1 VSRRVNI
8 EPDLHNFLDIS
19 VKIAKE
25 AALSILPDIDGN
37 VTTDFRRDVK
47 IKADTNLNKIII
59 ERLTEKSPYPVLS
72 EEDEFPE
79 NKLTYDGYHWIVDP
93 LDGSLNF
100 SRTIPLCCISIA
112 LWREMEPIFGV
123 VYDFNR
129 DEMFTG
135 LVGEGAWMNGKQI
148 NISIVED
155 KNNAILCTGFPV
167 NTDFSDKALLDFV
180 REVQSYK
187 KIRLL
192 GSAALSLAYVA
203 SGRAD
208 IYHENGIA
216 IWDVAAGIAIV
227 KASGGAVQFNFSE
240 AENRLTVKAA
250 NNLLLSAN

>member
-1 VSRRVNI
+1 MSRLVNVGT
-8 EPDLHNFLDIS
+8 DLYNSLDIS
-19 VKIAKE
+19 VNVAKE
-25 AALSILPDIDGN
+25 AALSIPPDIDRS
-37 VTTDFRRDVK
+37 VSTDLGRDVK
-47 IKADTNLNKIII
+47 VKADTYLNKIII

-72 EEDEFPE
+72 EEEDFSK
-79 NKLTYDGYHWIVDP
+79 NRLTGNGYLWIVDP

-100 SRTIPLCCISIA
+100 SRSIPLCCISIA
-112 LWREMEPIFGV
+112 LWKEMEPLIGV

-135 LVGEGAWMNGKQI
+135 MVGEGAWLNGKQI
-148 NISIVED
+148 KIGNIED
-155 KNNAILCTGFPV
+155 KKNAIFCTGFPV

-180 REVQSYK
+180 RDVQSYK

-208 IYHENGIA
+208 IYHEKHIA

-227 KASGGAVQFNFSE
+227 KASGGNVQFNSSKD
-240 AENRLTVKAA
+240 ENRLTVKAA
-250 NNLLLSAN
+250 NNFLLSVD

>member
-1 VSRRVNI
+1 
-8 EPDLHNFLDIS
+8 LDIS

-59 ERLTEKSPYPVLS
+59 ERLTEKSSYPVLS

-79 NKLTYDGYHWIVDP
+79 NKLTYDGYLWIVDP

-100 SRTIPLCCISIA
+100 SRKIPLCSISIA
-112 LWREMEPIFGV
+112 LWREMKPLFGV

-148 NISIVED
+148 NISNIED

-180 REVQSYK
+180 RDVQSYK

-208 IYHENGIA
+208 IYHEKDIA

-227 KASGGAVQFNFSE
+227 KASGGEVQFNSSKD
-240 AENRLTVKAA
+240 ENRLTVKAA
-250 NNLLLSAN
+250 NNFLLSVD